1 MTTLTYLIDKLDSDQ
16 TPEYLRAS
24 QDLLEMGHIAVVAL
38 IDVMLNRH
46 DRQGW
51 RAARLLAEAKAPEAV
66 PAFILALASC
76 NPLIRQT
83 AVQAL
88 GNQGN
93 CEVVPY
99 LLPHLQTNDYMM
111 QLWIIEVLG
120 KLRDNRAIEPL
131 LDLLQRTESMAI
143 QYGIIKALGAIGD
156 PIAANVLPNFFDSS
170 DRNVQA
176 QSHEVYEQLASVA
189 IAA

>member
-1 MTTLTYLIDKLDSDQ
+1 MTTLTYLLDKLDSDQ

-24 QDLLEMGHIAVVAL
+24 QDLLEMGQIAVVAL

-51 RAARLLAEAKAPEAV
+51 RAARLLAEAKAPEAI
-66 PAFILALASC
+66 PAFILALTSC

-93 CEVVPY
+93 RELVPY

-111 QLWIIEVLG
+111 LLWIIEVLG
-120 KLRDNRAIEPL
+120 KLGDNRA
-131 LDLLQRTESMAI
+131 
-143 QYGIIKALGAIGD
+143 
-156 PIAANVLPNFFDSS
+156 
-170 DRNVQA
+170 
-176 QSHEVYEQLASVA
+176 
-189 IAA
+189 